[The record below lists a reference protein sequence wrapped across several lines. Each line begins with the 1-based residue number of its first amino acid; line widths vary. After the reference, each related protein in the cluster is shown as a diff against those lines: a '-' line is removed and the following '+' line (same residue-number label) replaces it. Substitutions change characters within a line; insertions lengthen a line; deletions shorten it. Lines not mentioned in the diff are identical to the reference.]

1 MGPQREEKKIYGSVY
16 DESSNHT
23 DTSASSPDDLRLFVL
38 RIERE
43 RREREREKKV
53 RKKEKMTME

>member
-43 RREREREKKV
+43 RREREREKKE
-53 RKKEKMTME
+53 RKI